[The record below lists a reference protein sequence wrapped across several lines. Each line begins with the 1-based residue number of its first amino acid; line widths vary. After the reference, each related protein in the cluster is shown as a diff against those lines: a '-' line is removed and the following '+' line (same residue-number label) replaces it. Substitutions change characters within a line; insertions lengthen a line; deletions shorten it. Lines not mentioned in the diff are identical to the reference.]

1 MDFQPVKASDKEII
15 DKYMKK
21 ANSRSCDMSFAAVY
35 LWKDFYLLEYTV
47 CEDMLIFRTTEDGS
61 SYSFP
66 IGDASPEKA
75 LLALEAHC
83 KENEEPLKLHCV
95 SFKPFTLQQTN

>member
-1 MDFQPVKASDKEII
+1 MEFQPVKASDKAVI
-15 DKYMKK
+15 DRYMKK

-47 CEDMLIFRTTEDGS
+47 CEDMLIFRTTEEGS

-66 IGDASPEKA
+66 IGDADPGR
-75 LLALEAHC
+75 HC
-83 KENEEPLKLHCV
+83 LHWRNTAKQMKK
-95 SFKPFTLQQTN
+95 F

>member
-47 CEDMLIFRTTEDGS
+47 CEDMLIFRTTELQLSDRGCQPGKG
-61 SYSFP
+61 FAC
-66 IGDASPEKA
+66 IRG
-75 LLALEAHC
+75 
-83 KENEEPLKLHCV
+83 
-95 SFKPFTLQQTN
+95 TL

>member
-75 LLALEAHC
+75 LLALEA
-83 KENEEPLKLHCV
+83 V
-95 SFKPFTLQQTN
+95 SYTHLVRIVRIILLNLLGIAS

>member
-47 CEDMLIFRTTEDGS
+47 CEDMRRL
-61 SYSFP
+61 Y
-66 IGDASPEKA
+66 
-75 LLALEAHC
+75 
-83 KENEEPLKLHCV
+83 
-95 SFKPFTLQQTN
+95 

>member
-47 CEDMLIFRTTEDGS
+47 CEDMLIFRTTEDKVFCMVLVRIMS
-61 SYSFP
+61 VTAAMIQRIP
-66 IGDASPEKA
+66 IPS
-75 LLALEAHC
+75 
-83 KENEEPLKLHCV
+83 
-95 SFKPFTLQQTN
+95 

>member
-1 MDFQPVKASDKEII
+1 MDKEIEIARAGGKAYVGAKINSLTDKEII

-47 CEDMLIFRTTEDGS
+47 CEDMLQNSKGDKKEIKKGAITQSGNRSF
-61 SYSFP
+61 SYSQLNC
-66 IGDASPEKA
+66 IYSTS
-75 LLALEAHC
+75 L
-83 KENEEPLKLHCV
+83 
-95 SFKPFTLQQTN
+95 

>member
-66 IGDASPEKA
+66 IGDASPERHIVRKMKS
-75 LLALEAHC
+75 L
-83 KENEEPLKLHCV
+83 
-95 SFKPFTLQQTN
+95 

>member
-47 CEDMLIFRTTEDGS
+47 CEDMLIFRTTEQLQLSDRGCQPGKG
-61 SYSFP
+61 FAC
-66 IGDASPEKA
+66 IRG
-75 LLALEAHC
+75 
-83 KENEEPLKLHCV
+83 
-95 SFKPFTLQQTN
+95 TL

>member
-61 SYSFP
+61 SYQLSDMGMP
-66 IGDASPEKA
+66 ARKR
-75 LLALEAHC
+75 LC
-83 KENEEPLKLHCV
+83 LH
-95 SFKPFTLQQTN
+95 

>member
-47 CEDMLIFRTTEDGS
+47 CEGFACIRG
-61 SYSFP
+61 
-66 IGDASPEKA
+66 
-75 LLALEAHC
+75 
-83 KENEEPLKLHCV
+83 
-95 SFKPFTLQQTN
+95 TL

>member
-47 CEDMLIFRTTEDGS
+47 CEDMLFFPKRKDGTSNIFPYGVPTR
-61 SYSFP
+61 
-66 IGDASPEKA
+66 KR
-75 LLALEAHC
+75 LC
-83 KENEEPLKLHCV
+83 LH
-95 SFKPFTLQQTN
+95 